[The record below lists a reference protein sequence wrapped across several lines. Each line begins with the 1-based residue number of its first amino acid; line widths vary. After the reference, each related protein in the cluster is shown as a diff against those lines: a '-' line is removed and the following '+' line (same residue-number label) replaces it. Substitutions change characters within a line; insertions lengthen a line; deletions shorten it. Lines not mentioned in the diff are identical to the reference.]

1 MTGRPDLAAD
11 LGRWLL
17 LGLWVLALLA
27 APLLTLLGLS
37 GNFVIVG
44 LALLHAL
51 ATGFAPLT
59 WPFLLLLLG
68 LALLGE
74 VVEAVVGTLYVA
86 RKGATRHGV
95 LGAFAGGLAGA
106 VAGGAVVPV
115 LGAVAGG
122 FLGSFLGAVA
132 GQYLHERRLEPSLR
146 VGWHAFAGKTLASLF
161 KVALSAAMIALI
173 LMKVLA

>member
-1 MTGRPDLAAD
+1 VTGRPDLAAD

-27 APLLTLLGLS
+27 SPLLTLLGLS

-74 VVEAVVGTLYVA
+74 VVETVIGTFYVA

-106 VAGGAVVPV
+106 VAGGAAVPV

-122 FLGSFLGAVA
+122 FLGSFLGAVT
-132 GQYLHERRLEPSLR
+132 GQYLHERRLAPSLR

-161 KVALSAAMIALI
+161 KVAISAAMIALI